1 MIPRTALRLDPSLP
15 PEHTGWTPGR
25 DDLTEEG
32 FGGFRDTWVI
42 RDIGVREAKA
52 LLEVE
57 GELIQLAN
65 RFAPGA
71 EEFDAICSA
80 LESVDAEELPARL
93 QHPAIPEEL
102 AARLEA
108 GEFSPTDGLDLGVA
122 GLVYALAA
130 VGCWTAASCR
140 GHPKTYAFTDR
151 PVVVLACDRHRASV
165 LQADVEQSH
174 CDLTTDGH
182 REGLLAVE
190 AESVE
195 EMMALARLVASHRKD
210 FIPRRGER
218 QIALDQQSAQM
229 GFDFG
234 AS

>member
-1 MIPRTALRLDPSLP
+1 MIPRTLLHLDASLP
-15 PEHTGWTPGR
+15 SEHTGWTPGR
-25 DDLTEEG
+25 DDLSEEG

-42 RDIGVREAKA
+42 RDVGVREAKA

-57 GELIQLAN
+57 GRLIQLAD
-65 RFAPGA
+65 RFARDA

-80 LESVDAEELPARL
+80 LENVDAEEFPARL
-93 QHPAIPEEL
+93 QSPTIPDEL
-102 AARLEA
+102 AVHL
-108 GEFSPTDGLDLGVA
+108 GVGDYSPTAGLDLGVA

-140 GHPKTYAFTDR
+140 GHAKSYAFTDR

-165 LQADVEQSH
+165 LRADVERSR
-174 CDLTTDGH
+174 CGLTTDGH

-195 EMMALARLVASHRKD
+195 EMMALALLVAFHRKD

-218 QIALDQQSAQM
+218 QRSPDDQGA
-229 GFDFG
+229 FDLG
-234 AS
+234 SG

>member
-1 MIPRTALRLDPSLP
+1 VIPRTALQLDASLP

-25 DDLTEEG
+25 EDLTEEG
-32 FGGFRDTWVI
+32 FGGFRNTWLI
-42 RDIGVREAKA
+42 RNIGVREAQA
-52 LLEVE
+52 RLEIE
-57 GELIQLAN
+57 GELIRLADE
-65 RFAPGA
+65 FARDA

-80 LESVDAEELPARL
+80 LENVDAEELPVRL
-93 QHPAIPEEL
+93 QHPAVPETL
-102 AARLEA
+102 AAHLEA
-108 GEFSPTDGLDLGVA
+108 GELSPTEGLDLGVA

-140 GHPKTYAFTDR
+140 GHPKSYAFTDR

-174 CDLTTDGH
+174 CGLTTDGH

-195 EMMALARLVASHRKD
+195 EMMAVARLVASHRKD
-210 FIPRRGER
+210 FIPRRGGR
-218 QIALDQQSAQM
+218 QTAIDDQDAQI

-234 AS
+234 PT